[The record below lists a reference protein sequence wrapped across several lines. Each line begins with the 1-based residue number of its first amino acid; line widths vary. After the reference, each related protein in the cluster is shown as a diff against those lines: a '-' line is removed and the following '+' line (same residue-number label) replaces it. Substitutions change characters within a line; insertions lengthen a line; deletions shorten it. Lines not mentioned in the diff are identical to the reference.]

1 MNILLTMNL
10 PYTRVYGGANRS
22 NRSLAE
28 ALAAKDHS
36 LRVVVPALAA
46 LSPMTH
52 RQLLEELASEGI
64 RVSCNGEIDVFNL
77 NGVDVHAVIEPSRLC
92 GYLAQQVRE
101 FKPDWT
107 LVSSEDRSQSLL
119 ETALKVHPSG
129 VIYLAHTPQMFPF
142 GPAGLYPGKRRT
154 ELIGQAAAVVT
165 ISRFVAD
172 YIQQWTGFQSFIHHP
187 PHYGP
192 GPFPQCGRVDN
203 GYVLM
208 MNACAVKGIS
218 IFLALARAL
227 PEIQF
232 AALPGWGTT
241 HAERAALGA
250 IPNVILLENRKN
262 LDDILHRTRALL
274 MPSLW
279 VEGFG
284 MAVVD
289 AMLRGIPVLASNHG
303 GLVEA
308 KLGTDYLLPVHPIEC
323 FEDDLDENMLPVPV
337 VPKQD
342 IGPWRRALS
351 GLLSDRALH
360 ERQSAAAHN
369 AALRFVSG
377 LDVGPLENFLLRL
390 IAEPKT
396 SRQQFLSTLKDQGSH
411 RAESDTVRGSGGI
424 TDLTP
429 EQQALLILRLRK
441 NASSRK
447 KNEG

>member
-1 MNILLTMNL
+1 
-10 PYTRVYGGANRS
+10 
-22 NRSLAE
+22 
-28 ALAAKDHS
+28 
-36 LRVVVPALAA
+36 
-46 LSPMTH
+46 
-52 RQLLEELASEGI
+52 
-64 RVSCNGEIDVFNL
+64 
-77 NGVDVHAVIEPSRLC
+77 
-92 GYLAQQVRE
+92 
-101 FKPDWT
+101 
-107 LVSSEDRSQSLL
+107 
-119 ETALKVHPSG
+119 
-129 VIYLAHTPQMFPF
+129 
-142 GPAGLYPGKRRT
+142 
-154 ELIGQAAAVVT
+154 
-165 ISRFVAD
+165 
-172 YIQQWTGFQSFIHHP
+172 
-187 PHYGP
+187 
-192 GPFPQCGRVDN
+192 
-203 GYVLM
+203 M